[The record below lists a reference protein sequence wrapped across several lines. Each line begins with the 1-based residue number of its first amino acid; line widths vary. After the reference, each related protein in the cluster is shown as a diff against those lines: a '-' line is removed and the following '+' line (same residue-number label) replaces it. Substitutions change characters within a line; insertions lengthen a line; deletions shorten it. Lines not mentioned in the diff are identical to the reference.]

1 MRKFVGALMCLCV
14 SILLV
19 FVPSAT
25 PGAGATPGP
34 VRSVE
39 VTGSGAAMYPVFDP
53 AVTRYALTTDATTA
67 GNVTV
72 TATTSDPTGAVYV
85 DGAVS
90 TGPTQ
95 VTGLNAGDEV
105 SVIIA
110 DSGGR
115 TAYSVIYLPT
125 DFPKISVTT
134 NQAGVEPGLIAL
146 TLNTFEATPLQPFD
160 TIIDRNGVP
169 VYAVPAAQGDLD
181 LKQQPDGSITVQ
193 RPTTSAANTG
203 VDMVTLDDQLAE
215 STRTHVQAP
224 LTNTDGH
231 DSERLPDGSTL
242 LLGYEPNAVTGK
254 KDATIQKLDPSGN
267 PVFTWNS
274 SALADETVAGSNP
287 DYAHVNSIQSIEN
300 GDVLVSFR
308 HLSAVLRIAT
318 VAHDGYQPG
327 DIIWKLGG
335 RDSSF
340 TFVNDPYDGPCAQHA
355 ASELANGD
363 ILLYDN
369 GSNGFCVNP
378 ADPGGPTINRGQ
390 TRVAEYALDTTNH
403 TATLVWDY
411 TPAGKY
417 ASFAGSARR
426 MANGDTLI
434 GWADDRNAL
443 ATEITADKQILWEVT
458 APPALPGHSRYMT
471 YRASLITDLTD
482 KITPVALPSGPA
494 DGAHF
499 TVGDVVP
506 VGAHCTDRG
515 GSNLQTCSVS
525 GAVSG
530 TALNT
535 ATPGTRS
542 WSVTAT
548 DGAGNVTTVT
558 RSYTVVPPVR
568 QVDSQ
573 IRRSA
578 SAIWTSFTSQATH
591 RGHNG
596 TSYWLV
602 RNTGNRADS
611 FALRGTGPTPRFVVH
626 YWSAGRDVTTAV
638 VAGTFRVSL
647 TPGAAQ
653 TLRVVVR
660 PTYAAKRGA
669 VRTLTLTS
677 TSTSSSAAVHRVTL
691 RETALR

>member
-19 FVPSAT
+19 FVPSVT
-25 PGAGATPGP
+25 QVAGATSGP
-34 VRSVE
+34 VRSIDVS
-39 VTGSGAAMYPVFDP
+39 GSGAAMYPAFDP
-53 AVTRYALTTDATTA
+53 AITRYALTTDATTT
-67 GNVTV
+67 GTVTV
-72 TATTSDPTGAVYV
+72 TATTSDPAGTVYV
-85 DGAVS
+85 DGAVA
-90 TGPTQ
+90 TGPTE

-125 DFPKISVTT
+125 DFPKISATT
-134 NQAGVEPGLIAL
+134 NTAGVQPGLVAL
-146 TLNTFEATPLQPFD
+146 TLNTFEANPLQAFD

-169 VYAVPAAQGDLD
+169 VYAVPAALGDLD
-181 LKQQPDGSITVQ
+181 LKEQPDGKITVQ
-193 RPTTSAANTG
+193 RPTTAAGHTG

-215 STRTHVQAP
+215 STRTHVEGL

-231 DSERLPDGSTL
+231 DSERLPNGSTL

-254 KDATIQKLDPSGN
+254 KDATIQKLDASGN
-267 PVFTWNS
+267 PVFTWDS
-274 SALADETVAGSNP
+274 SALAGETVAGSNP
-287 DYAHVNSIQSIEN
+287 DYAHVNSIESIEH

-340 TFVNDPYDGPCAQHA
+340 TFVNDPYGGPCAQHA

-378 ADPGGPTINRGQ
+378 ADPSGPTINRGQ
-390 TRVAEYALDTTNH
+390 TRVAEYAVDTTNH

-443 ATEITADKQILWEVT
+443 ATEITADKQVLWEVT

-482 KITPVALPSGPA
+482 KIKPVALPNGPA

-506 VGAHCTDRG
+506 VSAHCTDRG
-515 GSNLQTCSVS
+515 GSNLQTC
-525 GAVSG
+525 AVSS
-530 TALNT
+530 TTLNT
-535 ATPGTRS
+535 ATAGTRT

-558 RSYTVVPPVR
+558 RGYTVVPPVR
-568 QVDSQ
+568 RVDSQ
-573 IRRSA
+573 IRRAPSPT
-578 SAIWTSFTSQATH
+578 WTSSTSQATH

-602 RNTGNRADS
+602 RNTGNRADV
-611 FALRGTGPTPRFVVH
+611 FALRGTGATSRFAVH
-626 YWSAGRDVTTAV
+626 YWSAGNDVTTAV
-638 VAGTFRVSL
+638 VAGTFQVSL
-647 TPGAAQ
+647 APGASQ

-660 PTYAAKRGA
+660 PTHGAKRGA
-669 VRTLTLTS
+669 VRIFTLTS
-677 TSTSSSAAVHRVTL
+677 TSTSSGTAVHRVTL